1 MRCTGLSPASNRR
14 LHASLPSLP
23 LPAMPAASS
32 PSYPESQKR
41 NHTEPTAEEPGCCYD
56 VAKRNKNKDTVTN
69 EQARPASIDTSAV
82 GEACGYIAVPL
93 KFTRAG
99 VDILPK
105 ECLRRPARTSVTSSQ
120 GECSAGRRSA
130 ASGFDFTLRQC
141 RVTCTS

>member
-1 MRCTGLSPASNRR
+1 
-14 LHASLPSLP
+14 
-23 LPAMPAASS
+23 MPAASS

-93 KFTRAG
+93 KFTRNRSRHSSEGMPATTRSNLR
-99 VDILPK
+99 DQLP
-105 ECLRRPARTSVTSSQ
+105 RASVAQADALQPRALTLL
-120 GECSAGRRSA
+120 
-130 ASGFDFTLRQC
+130 SGNAE
-141 RVTCTS
+141 